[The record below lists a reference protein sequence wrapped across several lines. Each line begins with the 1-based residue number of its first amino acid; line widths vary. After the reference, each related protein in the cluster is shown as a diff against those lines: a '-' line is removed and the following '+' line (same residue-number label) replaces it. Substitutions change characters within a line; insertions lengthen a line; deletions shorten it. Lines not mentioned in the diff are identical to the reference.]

1 LVVLNLNWI
10 ALFIFCTGLVANSC
24 LNSTVSVTSLL
35 DCDRHDDDNRSTSRS
50 KKKTIATW
58 IDRRQRSNRQRK
70 CWAWH
75 R

>member
-10 ALFIFCTGLVANSC
+10 ALFIFCTGSVTNSC
-24 LNSTVSVTSLL
+24 LNSTVSITSLL
-35 DCDRHDDDNRSTSRS
+35 DCDRHDDDNRSSS
-50 KKKTIATW
+50 NKKTIAW
-58 IDRRQRSNRQRK
+58 IDRWQRSSRRRK